1 MEAVKGALS
10 KANPLNWFKKEDE
23 DKPDVET
30 SMKTGGVVSRN
41 LTANLH
47 KGEIVIDPD
56 SAGPAKDM
64 LLAINEAST
73 YEGIVEAIRKFAPYE
88 ALEPKTVIV
97 PGPPSP
103 ATQAAGGE
111 DGGRVI
117 PVAMKGG
124 GGADPFE
131 IFYMG
136 S

>member
-1 MEAVKGALS
+1 
-10 KANPLNWFKKEDE
+10 
-23 DKPDVET
+23 
-30 SMKTGGVVSRN
+30 
-41 LTANLH
+41 
-47 KGEIVIDPD
+47 
-56 SAGPAKDM
+56 M

-103 ATQAAGGE
+103 ATQAGGGE

-124 GGADPFE
+124 RGADPFE